1 MTMAVSTGR
10 MDFFFFLGSALA
22 TGSFD
27 FLSFFLDAGALS
39 LPPSFNSVFESAS
52 IMAALESSNPSVNQI
67 LILFEAFLI
76 ISEIAMAARIQATG
90 ARTSM
95 SLIMTQE
102 K

>member
-10 MDFFFFLGSALA
+10 IDFFFFFGSALA
-22 TGSFD
+22 AGSLD
-27 FLSFFLDAGALS
+27 FLSFFLDAWVLS
-39 LPPSFNSVFESAS
+39 LPPSFSSFFGSAS
-52 IMAALESSNPSVNQI
+52 IIAALESSNPSVNQI

-76 ISEIAMAARIQATG
+76 ISEMAIAARIQATG